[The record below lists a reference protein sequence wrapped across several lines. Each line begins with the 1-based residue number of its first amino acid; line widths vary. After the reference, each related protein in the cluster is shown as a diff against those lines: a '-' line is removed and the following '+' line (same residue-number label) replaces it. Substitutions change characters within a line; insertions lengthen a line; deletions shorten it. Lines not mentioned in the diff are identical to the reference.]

1 MPLALFCHP
10 CTTPATS
17 PRTGQGNLHPH
28 NNNVKNA
35 NSQESFQIGPFII
48 QMTDYSQGGPASDL
62 FKATQLANGN
72 AQIQTGVSLAL
83 KLEFAITAFHD
94 FLE

>member
-1 MPLALFCHP
+1 MP
-10 CTTPATS
+10 
-17 PRTGQGNLHPH
+17 
-28 NNNVKNA
+28 

-48 QMTDYSQGGPASDL
+48 QMTDHIQGGPASDL
-62 FKATQLANGN
+62 FEATQLVNGS
-72 AQIQTGVSLAL
+72 AQIQTGVSSAL

>member
-1 MPLALFCHP
+1 
-10 CTTPATS
+10 
-17 PRTGQGNLHPH
+17 
-28 NNNVKNA
+28 
-35 NSQESFQIGPFII
+35 
-48 QMTDYSQGGPASDL
+48 MTDYSQGGPASDL

-83 KLEFAITAFHD
+83 KIEFAITAFHD